1 MREKIQIN
9 LTSDKNKIF
18 QNHNFCFYVILNFI
32 FKFNIYT
39 GVATSL
45 FYAASGGHSDVVKV
59 LLDHEADIKVNN
71 HGELQSVYLY
81 FCTLQ

>member
-1 MREKIQIN
+1 M
-9 LTSDKNKIF
+9 
-18 QNHNFCFYVILNFI
+18 
-32 FKFNIYT
+32 YT

>member
-1 MREKIQIN
+1 M
-9 LTSDKNKIF
+9 
-18 QNHNFCFYVILNFI
+18 YA
-32 FKFNIYT
+32 

-71 HGELQSVYLY
+71 HGKLQSIYLY
-81 FCTLQ
+81 LYTLQFQ